1 MKYAITGLLIIGLGL
16 TSAFAQPGEAPST
29 SETERAPV
37 TVTPTTGAQIP
48 SAAPRPQ
55 TPRLPSYMEE
65 ANGMEQTTV
74 EWYENEHDFGKI
86 VEGEVATYTY
96 KFKNVGEHPLK
107 LVRVK
112 ASCGCTTPS
121 YSKEEIAPGEEGMVQ
136 IAFNTSHKVGFQ
148 NKAVTVTGNF
158 PGTNQILRFKGEVVK
173 PEAEQA
179 PAVEAESGI

>member
-1 MKYAITGLLIIGLGL
+1 MKYAITTLLIIGLSM
-16 TSAFAQPGEAPST
+16 TTAFAQPGETPST

-37 TVTPTTGAQIP
+37 TITPTTAVQTAVATP
-48 SAAPRPQ
+48 APQ

-65 ANGMEQTTV
+65 ANAMEQTTV
-74 EWYENEHDFGKI
+74 EWYENDHDFGEI
-86 VEGEVATYTY
+86 VEGQVATYTY
-96 KFKNVGEHPLK
+96 TFKNVGEHPLK

-136 IAFNTSHKVGFQ
+136 IAFNTAHKVGFQ

-158 PGTNQILRFKGEVVK
+158 PGTNQILRFKGKVVK
-173 PEAEQA
+173 PEAEAA
-179 PAVEAESGI
+179 PAVEAESGR